1 MDSLKSHTYFCEVL
15 QEIHHKYWVGQKVW
29 CFNDLFGQPNF
40 VNGYYIS

>member
-1 MDSLKSHTYFCEVL
+1 MDSLKSDTYFCEVL
-15 QEIHHKYWVGQKVW
+15 QEIHHKYWVGQKV